1 MNLSIKLLRGNT
13 AKNDLAVLDEGKI
26 TVDTERMALRIHDG
40 VTPGGWVVQAYRAVT
55 ANSVLLAGDAT
66 LGWYGEV
73 QQADFTTIDILR
85 NSVGLINGDPI
96 NSDTTWLKLSVD
108 GKTLYTPK
116 LPILADVSYN
126 DLVAA
131 DLALGD
137 SIAFVDGR
145 QYKLRLFK
153 GATINIVTGST
164 GGAGSEWDRVFA
176 ALTDGTFAS
185 MSEATLG
192 LTSVAWTRETDGST
206 NAAIRGGTAYIDF
219 DVMDKDTDIMVVWRP
234 VLEEL

>member
-1 MNLSIKLLRGNT
+1 MNLSIKLLRGTT
-13 AKNDLAVLDEGKI
+13 AKNDI
-26 TVDTERMALRIHDG
+26 TVLPEGRITIDTERMAIRIHDG
-40 VTPGGWVVQAYRAVT
+40 ATPGGWVVQAYRAVT
-55 ANSVLLAGDAT
+55 ANSTLLAGDET

-73 QQADFTTIDILR
+73 AQADFTTIDILR
-85 NSVGLINGDPI
+85 NSVGLINGDPV
-96 NSDTTWLKLSVD
+96 NSETTWLKLHVD
-108 GKTLYTPK
+108 GKVLYTPK

-153 GATINIVTGST
+153 GATINIITAQT
-164 GGAGSEWDRVFA
+164 GGVGSEWDRVFA
-176 ALTDGTFAS
+176 ALNDGTFATF
-185 MSEATLG
+185 SEDDLG
-192 LTSVAWTRETDGST
+192 THSIAWTRETDGST
-206 NAAIRGGTAYIDF
+206 NGLVRGGGTYTDF